1 MKNILI
7 TGGAGFIGSE
17 IVSQLYKKG
26 GWEILVLDNLTEQI
40 HGGNPENSYLYQKIK
55 DKCKFVQG
63 SVTDINIVLPLVE
76 KADYIVHLAAETGTG
91 QSMYQ
96 INLYNETNVM
106 GTSNILQSISLLG
119 KKNHVK
125 KIILSSSR
133 SVYGEGK
140 YECPSCGVVYPNSR
154 DKERMINGDFGMY
167 CPNCGKN

>member
-17 IVSQLYKKG
+17 IVNQLYRKG

-40 HGGNPENSYLYQKIK
+40 HGRDPENSYLYQKIK

-76 KADYIVHLAAETGTG
+76 KADYIIHLAAETGTG

-106 GTSNILQSISLLG
+106 GTSNILQ
-119 KKNHVK
+119 
-125 KIILSSSR
+125 
-133 SVYGEGK
+133 
-140 YECPSCGVVYPNSR
+140 
-154 DKERMINGDFGMY
+154 
-167 CPNCGKN
+167 

>member
-17 IVSQLYKKG
+17 IVNQLYRKG
-26 GWEILVLDNLTEQI
+26 GWEIIVLDNLTEQI
-40 HGGNPENSYLYQKIK
+40 HGRNPENSYLYQKVK

-76 KADYIVHLAAETGTG
+76 KADYIIHLAAETGTG

-119 KKNHVK
+119 KKKSRKENYSFFIQICIWRR
-125 KIILSSSR
+125 KI
-133 SVYGEGK
+133 
-140 YECPSCGVVYPNSR
+140 
-154 DKERMINGDFGMY
+154 
-167 CPNCGKN
+167 